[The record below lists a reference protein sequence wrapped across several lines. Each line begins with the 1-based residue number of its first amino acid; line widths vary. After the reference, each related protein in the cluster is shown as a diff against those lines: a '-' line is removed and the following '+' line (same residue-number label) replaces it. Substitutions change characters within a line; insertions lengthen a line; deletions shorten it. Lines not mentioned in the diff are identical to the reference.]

1 MKKILT
7 YMLLA
12 FAVFAFTNCTKDE
25 DDPIVLPTL
34 DLKAETGYI
43 SQNTNAA
50 FGDTLLFGVIA
61 KSNGKDNLVKFKV
74 EVNDQLLL
82 DSTINT
88 AEFNFDF
95 YTIKGI
101 SNVEEWTMTVT
112 DIAGNSFNKTV
123 TITAEFGEINSFTA
137 ILMGAQDNAEVQS
150 FLSLSDNLATLYFQA
165 QAFENQEDI
174 DMFCFFE
181 NNEESQNMMSLA
193 APGTGIDGIFSGQ
206 TAPEN
211 YTIKNTTYFCKTNL
225 TAAEFDAVE
234 NDAVVLDSYDPENK
248 FRKAKLLTEGDVYSF
263 KLQSGLFGLFKVI
276 SVDGEET
283 GTLELAIK
291 VQKQQ

>member
-1 MKKILT
+1 MKRFFT
-7 YMLLA
+7 YMWLA
-12 FAVFAFTNCTKDE
+12 LAVFAFTNCTKDE

-34 DLKAETGYI
+34 NLKAETGYI

-61 KSNGKDNLVKFKV
+61 KSNGKDNLVKFRV
-74 EVNDQLLL
+74 EANDQLML

-88 AEFNFDF
+88 AEFTFDF
-95 YTIKGI
+95 YTLKGI
-101 SNVEEWTMTVT
+101 SQTEEWTMTVT

-123 TITAEFGEINSFTA
+123 TITADFGEINSFTTV
-137 ILMGAQDNAEVQS
+137 LMGAQDNVDVQS

-165 QAFENQEDI
+165 QAFQNQEDI

-193 APGTGIDGIFSGQ
+193 APGTGITGIFSGQ
-206 TAPEN
+206 TSPEN
-211 YTIKNTTYFCKTNL
+211 YTTKNTTYFCKTSL
-225 TAAEFDAVE
+225 TAVEFDAIQD
-234 NDAVVLDSYDPENK
+234 DAVVLDSYDPDNK
-248 FRKAKLLTEGDVYSF
+248 FRKAKLLTAGDVYAF

-276 SVDGEET
+276 AVNGEET

-291 VQKQQ
+291 VQKQ

>member
-1 MKKILT
+1 MKRFFT
-7 YMLLA
+7 YMWLA
-12 FAVFAFTNCTKDE
+12 LAVFAFTNCTKDE

-34 DLKAETGYI
+34 NLKAETGYI

-50 FGDTLLFGVIA
+50 YGDTLLFGVIA
-61 KSNGKDNLVKFKV
+61 KSNGKDNLVKFRV
-74 EVNDQLLL
+74 EANDQLML

-88 AEFNFDF
+88 AEFTFDF
-95 YTIKGI
+95 YTLKGI
-101 SNVEEWTMTVT
+101 SQTEEWTMTVT

-123 TITAEFGEINSFTA
+123 TITADFGEINSFTTV
-137 ILMGAQDNAEVQS
+137 LMGAQDNVDVQS

-165 QAFENQEDI
+165 QAFQNQEDI

-193 APGTGIDGIFSGQ
+193 APGTGITGIFSGQ
-206 TAPEN
+206 TSPEN
-211 YTIKNTTYFCKTNL
+211 YTTKNTTYFCKTSL
-225 TAAEFDAVE
+225 TAVEFDAIQD
-234 NDAVVLDSYDPENK
+234 DAVVLDSYDPDNK
-248 FRKAKLLTEGDVYSF
+248 FRKAKLLTAGDVYAF

-276 SVDGEET
+276 AVNGEET

-291 VQKQQ
+291 VQKQ

>member
-1 MKKILT
+1 MKRFFT
-7 YMLLA
+7 YMWLA
-12 FAVFAFTNCTKDE
+12 LAVFAFTNCTKDE

-34 DLKAETGYI
+34 NLKAETGYI

-50 FGDTLLFGVIA
+50 YGDTLLFGVIA
-61 KSNGKDNLVKFKV
+61 KSNGKDNLVKFRV
-74 EVNDQLLL
+74 EANDQLML

-88 AEFNFDF
+88 AEFTFDF
-95 YTIKGI
+95 YTLKGI
-101 SNVEEWTMTVT
+101 SQTEEWTMTVT

-123 TITAEFGEINSFTA
+123 TITADFGEINSFTTV
-137 ILMGAQDNAEVQS
+137 LMGAQDNVDVQS

-165 QAFENQEDI
+165 QAFQNQEDI

-193 APGTGIDGIFSGQ
+193 APGTGITGIFSGQ
-206 TAPEN
+206 TSPEN
-211 YTIKNTTYFCKTNL
+211 YTTKNTTYFCKTSL
-225 TAAEFDAVE
+225 TAAEFDAVQD
-234 NDAVVLDSYDPENK
+234 DAVVLDSYDPDNK
-248 FRKAKLLTEGDVYSF
+248 FRKAKLLTAGDVYAF

-276 SVDGEET
+276 AVNGEET

-291 VQKQQ
+291 VQKQ

>member
-1 MKKILT
+1 MKRFFT
-7 YMLLA
+7 YMWLA
-12 FAVFAFTNCTKDE
+12 LAVFAFTNCTKDE

-34 DLKAETGYI
+34 NLKAETGYI

-50 FGDTLLFGVIA
+50 YGDTLLFGVIA
-61 KSNGKDNLVKFKV
+61 KSNGKDNLVKFRV
-74 EVNDQLLL
+74 EANDQLML

-88 AEFNFDF
+88 AEFTFDF
-95 YTIKGI
+95 YTLKGI
-101 SNVEEWTMTVT
+101 SQTEEWTMTIT

-123 TITAEFGEINSFTA
+123 TITADFGEINSFTTV
-137 ILMGAQDNAEVQS
+137 LMGAQDNVDVQS

-165 QAFENQEDI
+165 QAFQNQEDI

-193 APGTGIDGIFSGQ
+193 APGTGITGIFSGQ
-206 TAPEN
+206 TSPEN
-211 YTIKNTTYFCKTNL
+211 YTTKNTTYFCKTSL
-225 TAAEFDAVE
+225 TAAEFDAVQD
-234 NDAVVLDSYDPENK
+234 DAVVLDSYDPDNK
-248 FRKAKLLTEGDVYSF
+248 FRKAKLLTAGDVYAF

-276 SVDGEET
+276 AVNGEET

-291 VQKQQ
+291 VQKQ

>member
-1 MKKILT
+1 MW
-7 YMLLA
+7 LA
-12 FAVFAFTNCTKDE
+12 LAVFAFTNCTKDE

-34 DLKAETGYI
+34 NLKAETGYI

-50 FGDTLLFGVIA
+50 YGDTLLFGVIA
-61 KSNGKDNLVKFKV
+61 KSNGKDNLVKFRV
-74 EVNDQLLL
+74 EANDQLML

-88 AEFNFDF
+88 AEFTFDF
-95 YTIKGI
+95 YTLKGI
-101 SNVEEWTMTVT
+101 SQTEEWTMTVT

-123 TITAEFGEINSFTA
+123 TITADFGEINSFTTV
-137 ILMGAQDNAEVQS
+137 LMGAQDNVDVQS

-165 QAFENQEDI
+165 QAFQNQEDI

-193 APGTGIDGIFSGQ
+193 APGTGITGIFSGQ
-206 TAPEN
+206 TSPEN
-211 YTIKNTTYFCKTNL
+211 YTTKNTTYFCKTSL
-225 TAAEFDAVE
+225 TAVEFDAIQD
-234 NDAVVLDSYDPENK
+234 DAVVLDSYDPDNK
-248 FRKAKLLTEGDVYSF
+248 FRKAKLLTAGDVYAF

-276 SVDGEET
+276 AVNGEET

-291 VQKQQ
+291 VQKQ